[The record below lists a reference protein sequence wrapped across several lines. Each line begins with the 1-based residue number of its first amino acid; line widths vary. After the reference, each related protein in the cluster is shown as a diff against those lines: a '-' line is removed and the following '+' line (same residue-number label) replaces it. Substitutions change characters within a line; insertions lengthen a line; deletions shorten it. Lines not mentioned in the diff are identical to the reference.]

1 MCQNRAKTEAK
12 NELKSNNETKTKI
25 KRGMTLVF
33 ASGPLYAALHQPI
46 CVVVVSV
53 LPASPWPVA
62 VLVAFTSIL

>member
-1 MCQNRAKTEAK
+1 
-12 NELKSNNETKTKI
+12 
-25 KRGMTLVF
+25 MTLVF

-62 VLVAFTSIL
+62 VLVACMFIL